1 MVRDPDYEDETAQ
14 AETEEEETPTP
25 APKKK
30 TGLMKK
36 KTPSQQQPEMPQI
49 MRVPV
54 FESQAQQVFYDELLA
69 IRQEIGMLRSEI
81 AEIKAMAQE

>member
-1 MVRDPDYEDETAQ
+1 MVRDPDYEDEAAQ
-14 AETEEEETPTP
+14 PDEEQETP

-30 TGLMKK
+30 GLMKK
-36 KTPSQQQPEMPQI
+36 KTSAPNAEPQVPQI

-69 IRQEIGMLRSEI
+69 IRQEVGMLRAEI